1 MSVGV
6 GLRRVSRKVVKSM
19 PHVNLNGFV
28 VLIAR
33 AMSMVAK
40 KFERR

>member
-19 PHVNLNGFV
+19 PILFMAVMH
-28 VLIAR
+28 VLI
-33 AMSMVAK
+33 K
-40 KFERR
+40 KKVVILD

>member
-19 PHVNLNGFV
+19 PILLMAVMH
-28 VLIAR
+28 VLI
-33 AMSMVAK
+33 K
-40 KFERR
+40 KIVVILD